1 MANMYGVPL
10 QTIAKALLSFKGIK
24 RRFSYV
30 IDTDNLVLID
40 DYAHHPKEID
50 AVSETL
56 KAMYPNKSVLA
67 IFQPHLFSRT
77 RDFANAFSRS
87 LSTFDEL
94 ILLDIYPAREQ
105 AIKGVTSDWLLE
117 KIPLEKKIISSKKE
131 LLQNILKMESKI
143 IVVIGAGDIG
153 EEVEKIK
160 KGLLN

>member
-1 MANMYGVPL
+1 MANLYGVPL

-30 IDTDNLVLID
+30 VDTDNLVLID

-56 KAMYPNKSVLA
+56 KTMYPNRSVLA

-77 RDFANAFSRS
+77 RDFANAFSQS
-87 LSTFDEL
+87 LSAFDEL
-94 ILLDIYPAREQ
+94 ILLDIYPARES

-131 LLQNILKMESKI
+131 LLQNILKME
-143 IVVIGAGDIG
+143 
-153 EEVEKIK
+153 
-160 KGLLN
+160 